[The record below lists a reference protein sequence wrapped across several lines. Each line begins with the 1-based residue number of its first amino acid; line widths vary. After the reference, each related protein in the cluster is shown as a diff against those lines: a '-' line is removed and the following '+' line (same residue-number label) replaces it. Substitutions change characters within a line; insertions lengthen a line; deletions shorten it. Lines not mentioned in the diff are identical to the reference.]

1 MKRPV
6 LLSLLLALP
15 LLLGGCSSVSYYA
28 QAVGGHLSLL
38 ADKRPVEDVIADPD
52 IDAELAERLRLS
64 QRILDFAHAEMALP
78 DNGSYR
84 HYVDLG
90 RPFVT
95 WNVVAAK
102 TYSVEARRWCYPVAG
117 CLGYRGYFDERDA
130 ERFAEKLR
138 QEGWDV
144 ALGGA
149 LAYSTL
155 GWMDDPLLST
165 MLEQPESRMVAV
177 IVHEL
182 AHQRFYIKGRTC
194 INESFA
200 SAVAAEGVRRWY
212 AAKGDPGAY
221 DAYLRDRRLG
231 RALHALLLR
240 PRGGLAA
247 LYGGTDDAAA
257 LAAGKRE
264 LFESLQ
270 REYRQF
276 AAANDDNRYDA
287 WMAQGL
293 NNAHL
298 AQIAAYY
305 RLEPLFAGMIAERGG
320 DMARFY
326 GDLERFRNDP
336 DGLGDC
342 RPGEAAGEPARD
354 GDRSRTIARQGD
366 GQKRA
371 MRSGQPS

>member
-1 MKRPV
+1 MKRRV

-15 LLLGGCSSVSYYA
+15 LLAGGCSTVSYYA
-28 QAVGGHLSLL
+28 QAIGGHLSLL
-38 ADKRPVEDVIADPD
+38 ADRRPVEDVLADPD
-52 IDAELAERLRLS
+52 TGAELADRLRLA
-64 QRILDFAHAEMALP
+64 QQVLEFAHGEMALP
-78 DNGSYR
+78 DKGSYR
-84 HYVDLG
+84 HYVDLR
-90 RPFVT
+90 RPFAT
-95 WNVVAAK
+95 WNVVAAE
-102 TYSVEARRWCYPVAG
+102 TYSVEARRWCYPIAG

-130 ERFAEKLR
+130 ERYAEKLR
-138 QEGWDV
+138 REGWDV
-144 ALGGA
+144 AVGGA

-155 GWMDDPLLST
+155 GWMKDPLLST
-165 MLEQPESRMVAV
+165 MLEQPESRVVSV

-212 AAKGDPGAY
+212 AAKGDRAAFETY
-221 DAYLRDRRLG
+221 QRDRRLR
-231 RALHALLLR
+231 RAFHALLLR
-240 PRGGLAA
+240 TRGRLAA
-247 LYGGTDDAAA
+247 LYAATEDEAA

-276 AAANDDNRYDA
+276 AAEHNDHRYDR
-287 WMAQGL
+287 WMAQEL

-305 RLEPLFAGMIAERGG
+305 GLESRFADMIAERGG

-326 GDLERFRNDP
+326 RDLEPFRRDP
-336 DGLGDC
+336 DRLGDC
-342 RPGEAAGEPARD
+342 RPGGAQVDVPGRGADLPSALPVAGARIPRA
-354 GDRSRTIARQGD
+354 DRVAL
-366 GQKRA
+366 K
-371 MRSGQPS
+371 